1 MGGGLEMKGLIGG
14 ALIVWGITQF
24 VLYGLSVSHSFE
36 NSITHLTLGAAC
48 AGLVI
53 LLWEAD
59 TKK

>member
-1 MGGGLEMKGLIGG
+1 MKGLIGG